1 MKILIEL
8 PTWLGDSVMA
18 TPAIENIIDHFD
30 QKEITLVG
38 SRVSIEALK
47 FHPKVHR
54 SIVLNKNYISLYR
67 FIKNSEKFDIFFS
80 FRGSFRSLIFKLFIR
95 CNEKFQ
101 FDKSKY
107 QGQHQVNKY
116 NNFIN
121 DSLNIQNIS
130 GPLVI
135 HKDSIHSDGKSKVL
149 GINPGAAYGSAK
161 RWYPKEFAKVA
172 AELSPDYDIK
182 IFGSDNEIEFANDI
196 EKFLKSKRI
205 SNYENLCGV
214 TSISELVNHISNLD
228 LFITADSGPMHI
240 AACFE
245 EPTVSIFGPT
255 KDDETSQWMNKKNK
269 IVKKNLS
276 CQPCMQRICPLGHH
290 DCMKKI
296 KSKDV
301 LEAIESLF

>member
-30 QKEITLVG
+30 NREITLIG
-38 SRVSIEALK
+38 SKVSIETLK
-47 FHPKVHR
+47 FHPKVHKA
-54 SIVLNKNYISLYR
+54 IVLNKNYISLYR
-67 FIKNSEKFDIFFS
+67 FIKNSEQFDIFFS
-80 FRGSFRSLIFKLFIR
+80 FRSSFRSLIFKLFVK

-101 FDKSKY
+101 FDKSNY
-107 QGQHQVNKY
+107 QNQHQVNKY

-121 DSLNIQNIS
+121 DSLNIQKIS

-135 HKDSIHSDGKSKVL
+135 HQKSIYIGNKARVL

-172 AELSPDYDIK
+172 AELSTYYDIK
-182 IFGSDNEIEFANDI
+182 IFGSNNEIEFANDI
-196 EKFLKSKRI
+196 EKFLKSKGI
-205 SNYENLCGV
+205 SNYENLSGN
-214 TSISELVNHISNLD
+214 TSISELISHIANLD

-245 EPTVSIFGPT
+245 VPTVSIFGPT
-255 KDDETSQWMNKKNK
+255 KDDETSQWMNKKNR
-269 IVKKNLS
+269 ILKKNLS
-276 CQPCMQRICPLGHH
+276 CQPCMKRFCPLGHH
-290 DCMKKI
+290 NCMKEI

-301 LEAIESLF
+301 LEAIETIY